1 MTTTA
6 STATPVLPRD
16 LKPTIRKV
24 PRIAEYRLTCPVN
37 GCGPL
42 GRYPNRTFAARA
54 FDDHCDAVHP
64 APTPLD
70 VVRSAVPLTAAGDG
84 RWTCE
89 PVPGRRYGVRHV
101 VGGRYVLSTGTAT
114 VHGSL
119 RSLPA
124 AQLCIAQ
131 MAQLITAPQAE
142 AARLQLQREEEAAA
156 H

>member
-1 MTTTA
+1 MTTV
-6 STATPVLPRD
+6 TPVLPRD

-54 FDDHCDAVHP
+54 FDDHCDTVHP

-70 VVRSAVPLTAAGDG
+70 LVRSAVPLTAASDG
-84 RWTCE
+84 QWTCE
-89 PVPGRRYGVRHV
+89 PVPGQRYGVRHIAS
-101 VGGRYVLSTGTAT
+101 GRYALSTGTAT
-114 VHGSL
+114 ATVHGPL
-119 RSLPA
+119 RSLAA

-131 MAQLITAPQAE
+131 MAQLITASQAE
-142 AARLQLQREEEAAA
+142 AARLQLQREEKATS